1 MKQMTNKKSVFID
14 IDEEFLAK
22 HKEQLKEAAIDH
34 YGTGT
39 DGKTQLIYAISEE
52 QADTVDTRI
61 EEIDADNNTITVSW
75 SIDHKLPKNR
85 GGSNELINLHLVC
98 IKCNKVKGDLTDE
111 EFKQLMAFVKEKP
124 IIYENLYKRLR
135 MAGMVFMFSRKKAN

>member
-1 MKQMTNKKSVFID
+1 MKENLKKTNPKLYRAKALRLAYRKLGHNLSV
-14 IDEEFLAK
+14 DEILVLMSKNICPYCDKPVESL
-22 HKEQLKEAAIDH
+22 
-34 YGTGT
+34 
-39 DGKTQLIYAISEE
+39 
-52 QADTVDTRI
+52 
-61 EEIDADNNTITVSW
+61 SW

-98 IKCNKVKGDLTDE
+98 TKCNKVKGDLTDE
-111 EFKQLMAFVKEKP
+111 EFKQLMAFLKEKP